1 MTRIFYFI
9 ALWACLSSCASSFT
23 PFTEDL
29 YRKAGWTESE
39 LSRIQFWLSDDIVL
53 RRVFTG
59 NTSEIQRGE
68 IKVIDG
74 RKVEEVILPKGTPGI
89 FVKSPATNRLAI
101 SFEDGSDERFLMF
114 GPNPKAGNR
123 FVLLAKD
130 WERDWGQVTY
140 DGKLYRVSSRSAYA
154 SLLVDLKKIDRTII
168 DSRTAAG
175 RKVSTP

>member
-1 MTRIFYFI
+1 M
-9 ALWACLSSCASSFT
+9 
-23 PFTEDL
+23 
-29 YRKAGWTESE
+29 
-39 LSRIQFWLSDDIVL
+39 
-53 RRVFTG
+53 
-59 NTSEIQRGE
+59 
-68 IKVIDG
+68 
-74 RKVEEVILPKGTPGI
+74 PKGTPGI

>member
-1 MTRIFYFI
+1 MTRYLYFLM
-9 ALWACLSSCASSFT
+9 LWAFLSSCAASFT
-23 PFTEDL
+23 PFTENL
-29 YRKAGWTESE
+29 YQEAGWTESE
-39 LSRIQFWLSDDIVL
+39 LSRIQFWLSEDIIL

-59 NTSEIQRGE
+59 NTSEIQHGE

-74 RKVEEVILPKGTPGI
+74 RKVEEVILPKGTPGV
-89 FVKSPATNRLAI
+89 FVNSPAKNRLAI
-101 SFEDGSDERFLMF
+101 SFEDGSDQRFLMF

-168 DSRTAAG
+168 DTRTATG
-175 RKVSTP
+175 RKVGTP